1 MAQTEFS
8 ALGFFTVALSPAA
21 RRGPRATAGG
31 LFPLPGQRLL
41 CPCSSMLFRIL
52 LLLLLAAPVAP
63 AAAYSVLT
71 HQAIIDTTWDRYLAP
86 QLQHH
91 YPGGTADEM
100 NQAKSYAY
108 GGAILQDMGYY
119 PLGSTLFTNLT
130 HYVRAGD
137 FVRNLLRQARNRN
150 EYAFALGALAHYA
163 ADNTGHPMGT
173 NRIIPTVYPDLQAK
187 FGPVVTYEQSRVRH
201 TELEF
206 SFDVVQVAAGRYR
219 SQSYHKAIGFRVSK
233 PVLERAFRQTY
244 GLEMKQIFLSVG
256 ASAAM
261 FRFAVNQLLP
271 AAARAAWHH
280 KHDEIRELSPRARR
294 GDSLYHHNRR
304 QYRREFGHDYER
316 PGFGARLMAGV
327 LRVLPKI
334 GPLKPYA
341 FTLPDAAGNLQFHRS
356 YQASLTRFCNL
367 VQQQPADTTRTRP
380 LADTNLDT
388 GEPTHP
394 TAYVLADQTY
404 GALLR
409 ALHRRGFKR
418 LTPALRAAL
427 LDYFANGIP
436 VPTRE
441 TDRDNDNAR
450 EARQDRRKTEQALV
464 ALRALAG

>member
-1 MAQTEFS
+1 
-8 ALGFFTVALSPAA
+8 
-21 RRGPRATAGG
+21 
-31 LFPLPGQRLL
+31 
-41 CPCSSMLFRIL
+41 MLFRLFL
-52 LLLLLAAPVAP
+52 LLLLVAP
-63 AAAYSVLT
+63 AAPATAYSVLT
-71 HQAIIDTTWDRYLAP
+71 HQAIVDSTWEDTIAP
-86 QLQHH
+86 QLQRH
-91 YPGGTADEM
+91 YPGGTTEAM
-100 NQAKSYAY
+100 NEAKSYAY

-163 ADNTGHPMGT
+163 ADNEGHPRGT
-173 NRIIPTVYPDLQAK
+173 NLIIPTVYPDLKAK

-219 SQSYHKAIGFRVSK
+219 TQAYHKAIGFRVSK
-233 PVLERAFRQTY
+233 PVMERAFRQTY
-244 GLEMKQIFLSVG
+244 GIEMKQIFLSVD
-256 ASAAM
+256 ASVAM

-271 AAARAAWHH
+271 AAARAAWYH
-280 KHDEIRELSPRARR
+280 KHDEIKELSPRARR
-294 GDSLYHHNRR
+294 GDSLYHNNRR

-316 PGFGARLMAGV
+316 PGFGARLIAGV

-341 FTLPDAAGNLQFHRS
+341 FTLPDAAGNAQFHRS
-356 YQASLTRFCNL
+356 YQASLARFGTL
-367 VQQQPADTTRTRP
+367 VREQPADTTQTLP

-404 GALLR
+404 GELLCQ
-409 ALHRRGFKR
+409 LHRRDFEH

-427 LDYFANGIP
+427 LSYFANGIP

-450 EARQDRRKTEQALV
+450 KAKKNRRKTEEALA
-464 ALRALAG
+464 ALRARPSA

>member
-1 MAQTEFS
+1 MLLR
-8 ALGFFTVALSPAA
+8 ALFF
-21 RRGPRATAGG
+21 
-31 LFPLPGQRLL
+31 
-41 CPCSSMLFRIL
+41 
-52 LLLLLAAPVAP
+52 LLLLAAPAAP

-71 HQAIIDTTWDRYLAP
+71 HQAIIDTTWNSCIVP
-86 QLQHH
+86 QLQRH
-91 YPGGTADEM
+91 YPGGTPTELGE
-100 NQAKSYAY
+100 AKSYAY

-163 ADNTGHPMGT
+163 ADNEGHPKGT
-173 NRIIPTVYPDLQAK
+173 NLIIPMVYPDLKAK

-201 TELEF
+201 TEMEF

-219 SQSYHKAIGFRVSK
+219 SQTYHKAIGFRVSK
-233 PVLERAFRQTY
+233 PVMERAFRQTY
-244 GLEMKQIFLSVG
+244 GIEMKQIFFNVDASV
-256 ASAAM
+256 AM

-280 KHDEIRELSPRARR
+280 KHDEISQLSPRARR
-294 GDSLYHHNRR
+294 GDSLYHANPRE
-304 QYRREFGHDYER
+304 YRREFGRDYER

-341 FTLPDAAGNLQFHRS
+341 FTLPDVPGALQFHRS
-356 YQASLTRFCNL
+356 YQASVARFVAL
-367 VQQQPADTTRTRP
+367 VQEQPADTTRTLP

-404 GALLR
+404 GELFRQLQK
-409 ALHRRGFKR
+409 HDFEH

-427 LDYFANGIP
+427 LSYFANGVP
-436 VPTRE
+436 VPNRE
-441 TDRDNDNAR
+441 TDRNNDNAR
-450 EARQDRRKTEQALV
+450 KAKKDRRKTEEALA
-464 ALRALAG
+464 ALRARPR